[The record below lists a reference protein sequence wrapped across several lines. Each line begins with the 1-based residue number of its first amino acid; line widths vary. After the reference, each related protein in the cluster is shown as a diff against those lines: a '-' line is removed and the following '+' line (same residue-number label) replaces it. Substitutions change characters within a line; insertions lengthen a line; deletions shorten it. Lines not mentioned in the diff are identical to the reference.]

1 MDDGEFDLAY
11 CCDVLEHVTD
21 LNQVIR
27 ETARSLRPGGIYLFD
42 TVNRTLASKLL
53 VIKVMQE
60 WRMTR
65 AFDTSLHEYDM
76 FIKPKELATTMER
89 HGLRLHETVGLGPR
103 AKNPSAIVLGFARAK
118 RGQMSYGELSRK
130 LDFGQ
135 TRTRWMSYMGYA
147 TREEAA

>member
-1 MDDGEFDLAY
+1 MRTRHESAGGVDTSAEQPSSRAFKP
-11 CCDVLEHVTD
+11 
-21 LNQVIR
+21 R
-27 ETARSLRPGGIYLFD
+27 GIYLFD
-42 TVNRTLASKLL
+42 TVNRTLVSKLL
-53 VIKVMQE
+53 GIKVMQE
-60 WRMTR
+60 WRATR
-65 AFDTSLHEYDM
+65 VFDTPVHEYDM
-76 FIKPKELATTMER
+76 FIKPKELATTMAR